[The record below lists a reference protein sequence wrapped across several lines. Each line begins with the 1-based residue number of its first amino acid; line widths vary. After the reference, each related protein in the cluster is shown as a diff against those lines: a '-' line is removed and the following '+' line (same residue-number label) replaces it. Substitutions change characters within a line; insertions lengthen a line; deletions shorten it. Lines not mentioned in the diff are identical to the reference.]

1 MLYRANRNL
10 SNGLH
15 AGDIFPAERLK
26 PDALEIL
33 EEKGTVSRVHAP
45 PTIILCGWEQRDEI
59 LAEAGIYD
67 LEQLIE
73 AVEVDGVTPEQLQQ
87 WQCEALY
94 LLVSDPHAG
103 ECLECGKHK

>member
-10 SNGLH
+10 SNGLKI
-15 AGDIFPAERLK
+15 GDIFKHTRLK
-26 PDALEIL
+26 PEALAIL

-59 LAEAGIYD
+59 LAEVGIYD

-73 AVEVDGVTPEQLQQ
+73 TVEVEGVSPEQLKQ
-87 WQCEALY
+87 WQCEALN